1 MTSLLNRHNPAC
13 LPQRSRSPFLTQR
26 RLLHHLIVR
35 TMSLFRHA
43 KQGSRYDTVT

>member
-1 MTSLLNRHNPAC
+1 MTSLPNRHNPAC
-13 LPQRSRSPFLTQR
+13 LPQRSQPPFLTQR
-26 RLLHHLIVR
+26 PLLYHLIVR